1 MSTAASL
8 IAACWNTQWHRLG
21 SPKGRLL
28 RAALDEVAADV
39 ICLPEA
45 QHDFLSDTH
54 HGIWSDP
61 DHGYPVQPDRS
72 KVTLW
77 SRWPWRDVDA
87 IGDVQFPPGRY
98 IAGTT
103 STPLGELRVIGL
115 CIPWRNAHVTHG
127 ARNRAPWEDH
137 RAYLQ
142 VLSRVLS
149 REQRQVPVLLMGDF
163 NQRLPRRWVP
173 EDLAKRLHD
182 SMREFEVWTVGIVPG
197 LTSQLLCHIAGAG
210 LGVTPGSIRGLPR
223 HIDAHDVS
231 DHDGVCASFSVS
243 RESVPASLAGHR

>member
-1 MSTAASL
+1 MSKAASL
-8 IAACWNTQWHRLG
+8 VTACWNTQWHKLA
-21 SPKGRLL
+21 SAKGRLL

-45 QHDFLSDTH
+45 QHDFLGDTH

-61 DHGYPVQPDRS
+61 NHGYPVQLDRS

-87 IGDVQFPPGRY
+87 IGDFQFPPGRY

-115 CIPWRNAHVTHG
+115 CVPWRQAHVTSG

-137 RAYLQ
+137 RTYLKA
-142 VLSRVLS
+142 LSGVLS

-173 EDLAKRLHD
+173 EDLAKRLQD
-182 SMREFEVWTVGIVPG
+182 ALQGLDVWTAGIVPA

-210 LGVTPGSIRGLPR
+210 LTATPGSVRGLPR
-223 HIDAHDVS
+223 HINTHQVS
-231 DHDGVCASFSVS
+231 DHDGVCVSFSVS
-243 RESVPASLAGHR
+243 RESAPAL